1 MEIITVGKPA
11 INIYINLVE
20 FPQDGDVFRINKK
33 IESVGNASAT
43 SACLLAKWGLHVN
56 FCGSIGNDAYNEQI
70 QNAFK
75 ELKINTKYLETDY
88 EGGSAVNHIII
99 NNQTKN
105 ITKILY
111 SSDTSAI
118 KRFKFDFQPD
128 WAVFDGTD
136 VQATLGVINTN
147 PEMKSVFY
155 LNTINKE
162 INNIA
167 KKCTWIV
174 TNQAYAVNMTKAT
187 IDGSA
192 EGYVSLYQQLVDV
205 NGQSNYIILLNNHKI
220 LYAEDGKVK
229 MLPDLQFVVEDNS
242 SFDSVF
248 TGAFTFA
255 QAMGLTLDESIKF
268 GNTAASI
275 SLSVVGEVPSIP
287 ELQTVMDNSG
297 LGDKIVEAKNRMAN
311 ETYQKTQVQAP
322 KPKLGQAFSQNNE
335 SAQPVEPAPEVT
347 PAQPAQSVEAVP
359 ATQEAAQTNIPAPN
373 VEVATQSVATNNSQ
387 NV

>member
-33 IESVGNASAT
+33 IESLGNASAT

-56 FCGSIGNDAYNEQI
+56 FCGSVGNDAYNEKI
-70 QNAFK
+70 QNTFK

-88 EGGSAVNHIII
+88 EGGSAVNHMII

-136 VQATLGVINTN
+136 IQATLGVINTN
-147 PEMKSVFY
+147 PDMKSVFY

-174 TNQAYAVNMTKAT
+174 TNQNYAINMTKAT

-192 EGYVSLYQQLVDV
+192 ESYVSLYQQLVDV

-220 LYAEDGKVK
+220 LYVEDGKVK

-255 QAMGLTLDESIKF
+255 QAMGLSLDESIKF

-275 SLSVVGEVPSIP
+275 SLSVIGEVPSIP
-287 ELQTVMDNSG
+287 ELQVVMDNSG
-297 LGDKIVEAKNRMAN
+297 LGDRIIEAKNRLSEEN
-311 ETYQKTQVQAP
+311 YQKTQIQAP
-322 KPKLGQAFSQNNE
+322 AKPKLGQAFGDTQTQQNV
-335 SAQPVEPAPEVT
+335 APAVAAPTEVPVT
-347 PAQPAQSVEAVP
+347 PQQETPQVNIPTQNVEA
-359 ATQEAAQTNIPAPN
+359 ATQA
-373 VEVATQSVATNNSQ
+373 VASNNNQ

>member
-11 INIYINLVE
+11 INIYMNLVE
-20 FPQDGDVFRINKK
+20 FPQDGDIFRINKK
-33 IESVGNASAT
+33 IESLGNTSAT

-56 FCGSIGNDAYNEQI
+56 FCGSIGNDAYQEQI
-70 QNAFK
+70 QNTFK

-88 EGGSAVNHIII
+88 EGGSAVNHLIV
-99 NNQTKN
+99 NNATKN

-118 KRFKFDFQPD
+118 KRFKFDFTPD

-147 PEMKSVFY
+147 PELKSVFY
-155 LNTINKE
+155 LNTVNKE

-174 TNQAYAVNMTKAT
+174 TNQNYAINMTKST
-187 IDGSA
+187 LDGSA
-192 EGYVSLYQQLVDV
+192 EAYVAMYQQLVDI

-220 LYAEDGKVK
+220 LYVEDGKVK
-229 MLPDLQFVVEDNS
+229 MLPDLQFNNEDNS

-268 GNTAASI
+268 ANTAASI
-275 SLSVVGEVPSIP
+275 SLGVIGEAPSVP
-287 ELQTVMDNSG
+287 ELQVVMDNCG
-297 LGDKIVEAKNRMAN
+297 LTDRIMELIKKMKDE
-311 ETYQKTQVQAP
+311 EYQKTQTQTVA
-322 KPKLGQAFSQNNE
+322 KPKLGQAFTQ
-335 SAQPVEPAPEVT
+335 EPQT
-347 PAQPAQSVEAVP
+347 Q
-359 ATQEAAQTNIPAPN
+359 ATQQTITNGTIPAPN
-373 VEVATQSVATNNSQ
+373 VEAAAVTPQNTNT

>member
-11 INIYINLVE
+11 INIYMNLVE

-33 IESVGNASAT
+33 IESLGNTSAT

-56 FCGSIGNDAYNEQI
+56 FCGSIGNDAYQEQI
-70 QNAFK
+70 QNTFK

-88 EGGSAVNHIII
+88 EGGSAVNHLIV
-99 NNQTKN
+99 NNATKN

-118 KRFKFDFQPD
+118 KRFKFDFTPD

-147 PEMKSVFY
+147 PELKSVFY
-155 LNTINKE
+155 LNTVNKE

-174 TNQAYAVNMTKAT
+174 TNQNYAINMTKAT
-187 IDGSA
+187 LDGTA
-192 EGYVSLYQQLVDV
+192 EGYVSMYQQLVDI

-220 LYAEDGKVK
+220 LYVEDGKVK
-229 MLPDLQFVVEDNS
+229 MLPDLQFVNEDSS

-248 TGAFTFA
+248 TGSFTFA

-268 GNTAASI
+268 ANTAASL
-275 SLSVVGEVPSIP
+275 SLGVIGEAPSIP
-287 ELQTVMDNSG
+287 DLQVVMDNCG
-297 LGDKIVEAKNRMAN
+297 MTERIIELKNKMADEN
-311 ETYQKTQVQAP
+311 YQKTQVTVAP
-322 KPKLGQAFSQNNE
+322 KPKLGQAFAQDNGTTQGVQSV
-335 SAQPVEPAPEVT
+335 QPVE
-347 PAQPAQSVEAVP
+347 SVPV
-359 ATQEAAQTNIPAPN
+359 QETNIPAPN
-373 VEVATQSVATNNSQ
+373 VAAAKTPQNTNT

>member
-11 INIYINLVE
+11 VNIYINLVE

-33 IESVGNASAT
+33 IESLGNASAT
-43 SACLLAKWGLHVN
+43 SAVLLAKWGLHVN
-56 FCGSIGNDAYNEQI
+56 FCGSIGNDAYQEQI

-75 ELKINTKYLETDY
+75 EVKINTKYLETDY
-88 EGGSAVNHIII
+88 EGGSAVNHLII
-99 NNQTKN
+99 NNATKN

-118 KRFKFDFQPD
+118 KRFKFDFTPD

-147 PEMKSVFY
+147 PDLKSVFY

-174 TNQAYAVNMTKAT
+174 TNQNYAINLTKAT
-187 IDGSA
+187 LDGTA
-192 EGYVSLYQQLVDV
+192 ESYVSMYQQLVDI

-220 LYAEDGKVK
+220 LYVEDGKVK
-229 MLPDLQFVVEDNS
+229 MLPDLQFVNEDNS

-268 GNTAASI
+268 ANTAASI
-275 SLSVVGEVPSIP
+275 SLGVVGEVPSIP
-287 ELQTVMDNSG
+287 ELQVVMDNCG
-297 LGDKIVEAKNRMAN
+297 LAERIVELKNKMA
-311 ETYQKTQVQAP
+311 EDVYQKTQTQVPA
-322 KPKLGQAFSQNNE
+322 KPKLGQAFSDTQSQQNV
-335 SAQPVEPAPEVT
+335 APAVAAPVT
-347 PAQPAQSVEAVP
+347 PQ
-359 ATQEAAQTNIPAPN
+359 QETPQANIPTPN
-373 VEVATQSVATNNSQ
+373 VEAATQVVASNNSQ

>member
-11 INIYINLVE
+11 INIYINLAE

-33 IESVGNASAT
+33 IESLGNASAT
-43 SACLLAKWGLHVN
+43 SAVLLAKWGMHVN
-56 FCGSIGNDAYNEQI
+56 FCGSIGNDAYQEQI
-70 QNAFK
+70 QNTFK
-75 ELKINTKYLETDY
+75 EVKINTKYLETDY
-88 EGGSAVNHIII
+88 EGGSAVNHLIV
-99 NNQTKN
+99 NSATKN

-118 KRFKFDFQPD
+118 KRFKFDFTPD

-147 PEMKSVFY
+147 PELKSVFY
-155 LNTINKE
+155 LNTVNKE

-174 TNQAYAVNMTKAT
+174 TNQNYAINMTKAT
-187 IDGSA
+187 LDGTA
-192 EGYVSLYQQLVDV
+192 EGYVSMYQQLVDI

-220 LYAEDGKVK
+220 LYVEDGKVK
-229 MLPDLQFVVEDNS
+229 MLPDLQFVNEDSS

-248 TGAFTFA
+248 TGSFTFA

-268 GNTAASI
+268 ANTAASL
-275 SLSVVGEVPSIP
+275 SLGVIGEAPSIP
-287 ELQTVMDNSG
+287 DLQVVMDNCG
-297 LGDKIVEAKNRMAN
+297 MTERIIELKNKMADEN
-311 ETYQKTQVQAP
+311 YQKTQVTVAP
-322 KPKLGQAFSQNNE
+322 KPKLGQAFAQDNRTTQGVQSV
-335 SAQPVEPAPEVT
+335 QPVE
-347 PAQPAQSVEAVP
+347 SVPV
-359 ATQEAAQTNIPAPN
+359 QETNIPAPN
-373 VEVATQSVATNNSQ
+373 VAATETPQNTNT

>member
-11 INIYINLVE
+11 VNIYINLVE

-33 IESVGNASAT
+33 IESLGNASAT
-43 SACLLAKWGLHVN
+43 AAVLLAKWGLHVN
-56 FCGSIGNDAYNEQI
+56 FCGSIGNDAYQEQI

-75 ELKINTKYLETDY
+75 EVKINTKYLETDY
-88 EGGSAVNHIII
+88 EGGSAVNHLII
-99 NNQTKN
+99 NNSTKN

-118 KRFKFDFQPD
+118 KRFKFDFTPD

-147 PEMKSVFY
+147 PDLKSVFY

-174 TNQAYAVNMTKAT
+174 TNQNYAINLTKAT
-187 IDGSA
+187 LDGTA
-192 EGYVSLYQQLVDV
+192 ESYVSMYQQLVDI

-220 LYAEDGKVK
+220 LYVEDGKVK
-229 MLPDLQFVVEDNS
+229 MLPDLQFVNEDNS

-255 QAMGLTLDESIKF
+255 QAIGLTLDESIKF
-268 GNTAASI
+268 ANTAASI
-275 SLSVVGEVPSIP
+275 SLGVVGEVPSIP
-287 ELQTVMDNSG
+287 ELQVVMDNCG
-297 LGDKIVEAKNRMAN
+297 LAERIVELKNKMA
-311 ETYQKTQVQAP
+311 EDVYQKTQVASAP
-322 KPKLGQAFSQNNE
+322 KPKLGQAFAPETAQPQVTE
-335 SAQPVEPAPEVT
+335 SAPVQASAP
-347 PAQPAQSVEAVP
+347 
-359 ATQEAAQTNIPAPN
+359 AQTNIPAPN
-373 VEVATQSVATNNSQ
+373 VEARAPQDTNS

>member
-33 IESVGNASAT
+33 LESLGNTSAT
-43 SACLLAKWGLHVN
+43 SAVLLAKWGLHVN
-56 FCGSIGNDAYNEQI
+56 FCGSIGNDAYQEQI
-70 QNAFK
+70 QNTFK
-75 ELKINTKYLETDY
+75 EYKINTKYLETDY
-88 EGGSAVNHIII
+88 EGGSAVNHLIV
-99 NNQTKN
+99 NNATKN

-118 KRFKFDFQPD
+118 KRFKFDFAPD

-147 PEMKSVFY
+147 PDLKSVFY
-155 LNTINKE
+155 LNTVNKE

-174 TNQAYAVNMTKAT
+174 TNQTYAINMTKAT
-187 IDGSA
+187 LDGTA
-192 EGYVSLYQQLVDV
+192 EGYVAMYQQLVDI

-220 LYAEDGKVK
+220 LYVEDGKVK
-229 MLPDLQFVVEDNS
+229 MLPDLQFVDEDNS
-242 SFDSVF
+242 SFDSIF

-268 GNTAASI
+268 ANTAASI
-275 SLSVVGEVPSIP
+275 SLGVVGEVPSIP
-287 ELQTVMDNSG
+287 ELQVVMDNCG
-297 LGDKIVEAKNRMAN
+297 LTDRIIELKNKMAEEN
-311 ETYQKTQVQAP
+311 YQKTQTQAP
-322 KPKLGQAFSQNNE
+322 AKPKLGQAFAQENTTT
-335 SAQPVEPAPEVT
+335 QPVESAPAASAPVQEIQASA
-347 PAQPAQSVEAVP
+347 PAA
-359 ATQEAAQTNIPAPN
+359 NIPVPN
-373 VEVATQSVATNNSQ
+373 VEAASVTPQDTNT